1 MKQKTAQYY
10 KHKMLKVLNY
20 IQDNLDAPLELRE
33 LANVACF
40 SPYHFHRMFRG
51 MLGESLKEHI
61 RRLRMERASWR
72 LRHSSQ
78 SIIGIAHDAG
88 YSSDVA
94 FSRAFKNLCG
104 LSPTH
109 YREDSKAPFPHL
121 SPTAIRYSETEQ
133 LKEFE
138 FFHSPEMIMNV
149 IIKEVPAMQVAYV
162 RHIGPYNECGSA
174 WEKLC
179 TELAPLGLLGGQSKM
194 IGLSH
199 DDPDVTPAEEIRYD
213 ACVTLDSEFNPTDTV
228 DVKTIAGGD
237 YAVTTHFGPYEKLSE
252 TYAQLCG
259 EWLVSCGRASAD
271 KPCFEVYL
279 NDPESTAPEDLVTD
293 IYLPLEKKES

>member
-1 MKQKTAQYY
+1 MKPTTTQFY
-10 KHKMLKVLNY
+10 KQKMLKVLNY
-20 IQDNLDAPLELRE
+20 IQANLDAPLELRE

-51 MLGESLKEHI
+51 MIGESLQEHI
-61 RRLRMERASWR
+61 RRLRMERAAWH
-72 LRHSSQ
+72 LRHGEK
-78 SIIGIAHDAG
+78 SIITIAHDAG

-104 LSPTH
+104 LSPSR
-109 YREDSKAPFPHL
+109 YRDDSTAPFPHL
-121 SPTAIRYSETEQ
+121 SPTAIRYSETEK

-138 FFHSPEMIMNV
+138 FFKSLEMTMNV
-149 IIKEVPAMQVAYV
+149 LIKEVNLMEVAYV
-162 RHIGPYNECGSA
+162 RHVGPYIECGEA
-174 WEKLC
+174 WGKLC

-199 DDPDVTPAEEIRYD
+199 DDPDVTPANEIRYD
-213 ACVTLDSEFNPTDTV
+213 ACITLDKPFESTGSV
-228 DVKTIAGGD
+228 GIKTIAGGE

-271 KPCFEVYL
+271 QPCFEIYL
-279 NDPESTAPEDLVTD
+279 TDPESTAPEDLVTD
-293 IYLPLEKKES
+293 IYLPLEKRDS